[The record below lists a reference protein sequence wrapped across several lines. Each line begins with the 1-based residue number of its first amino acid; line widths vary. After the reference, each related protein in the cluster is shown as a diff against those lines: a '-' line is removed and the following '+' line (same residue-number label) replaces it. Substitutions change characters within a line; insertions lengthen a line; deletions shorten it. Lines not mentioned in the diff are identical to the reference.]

1 MNTVADAIVQT
12 LVRLG
17 VGRAHGTAD
26 DDSGTFRAALERSRQ
41 LEWKSTHSVAAALL
55 AAHADALTSGS
66 LAVSVTAAEHT
77 QSAVAAR
84 FLVAESQRA
93 AVLALVVDV
102 GPHRCPRIDGS
113 NFDGRED
120 VYPIGVAIGRIP
132 APEDVVLELEAA
144 ARTAVEDSRLVIL
157 HVDACDLLLPAGAR
171 PAVSPPPH
179 PRQPIIYPDD
189 HDLDHAA
196 SILNRAERVTI
207 LAGSRLS
214 GAHSTVMSLASVLQA
229 PIAYVLPAKEQI
241 AYDNP
246 FEVGLA
252 GQNGHASAASALND
266 ADLVVLLGADA
277 ADIDFC
283 PDRSTVVSI
292 DPERGASMPRHP
304 SHLRLHGT
312 VTHVLQRLLP
322 RLLQHLD
329 TAHLNRSTT
338 RFAHLQQVLEGK
350 EEARTGAIPSP
361 DHVISA
367 VNALAESN
375 TVFTAE
381 PGDCLG
387 WTGRSLRM
395 NGSRRLIAPRTVH
408 SYSAAL
414 ALAIGAQSAD
424 IDRQVIAFTDS
435 LRICGALGELAT
447 LRLERLPV
455 KVVVFNRDS
464 TPAFDLVGVARS
476 FGFSGKRASHRD
488 DITEALSAAFD
499 YDGPALIDIA
509 VDVDSGRL
517 TRRSATHYRARTR
530 QAPTS

>member
-17 VGRAHGTAD
+17 VGRSHGTAD

-55 AAHADALTSGS
+55 AAHADARTSGS
-66 LAVSVTAAEHT
+66 LAVSVTAAEHI
-77 QSAVAAR
+77 QSAVAAS
-84 FLVAESQRA
+84 FLVSESQRA
-93 AVLALVVDV
+93 PVLALIVDV
-102 GPHRCPRIDGS
+102 GAHRCPRIDGS
-113 NFDGRED
+113 TFDGRDD
-120 VYPIGVAIGRIP
+120 VYPVGVALGRIP
-132 APEDVVLELEAA
+132 APEEVVLEVEAA
-144 ARTAVEDSRLVIL
+144 ARTAVEDSKLVIV

-171 PAVSPPPH
+171 PAVTPPPH

-189 HDLDHAA
+189 QDLDLAA
-196 SILNRAERVTI
+196 RILNRAERVTI
-207 LAGSRLS
+207 LAGSGLS
-214 GAHSTVMSLASVLQA
+214 GAHSPVISLASVLQA
-229 PIAYVLPAKEQI
+229 PIAYVLSAKEQI

-266 ADLVVLLGADA
+266 ADVVVLLGADA

-283 PDRSTVVSI
+283 PYRSTVVSI
-292 DPERGASMPRHP
+292 DPGRGASMSRHL
-304 SHLRLHGT
+304 SDLRLHGT
-312 VTHVLQRLLP
+312 VTRVLQRLVP

-338 RFAHLQQVLEGK
+338 RFARLQHALAGNGETL
-350 EEARTGAIPSP
+350 TGAIPSP

-387 WTGRSLRM
+387 WIGRSLRM
-395 NGSRRLIAPRTVH
+395 NGSRRLIASRSVD

-447 LRLERLPV
+447 LQREMLPV

-464 TPAFDLVGVARS
+464 PPTFDLVGIARS
-476 FGFSGKRASHRD
+476 FGSPAKRVTHPDAIS
-488 DITEALSAAFD
+488 EALSIAFN

-509 VDVDSGRL
+509 VDVDSGRF
-517 TRRSATHYRARTR
+517 TRRSATPYRPRTR
-530 QAPTS
+530 QASAS